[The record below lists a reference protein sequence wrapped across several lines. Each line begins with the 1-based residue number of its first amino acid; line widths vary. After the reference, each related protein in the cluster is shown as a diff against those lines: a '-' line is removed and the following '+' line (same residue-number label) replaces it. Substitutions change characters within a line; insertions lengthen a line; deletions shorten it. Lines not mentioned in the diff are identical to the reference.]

1 MVKCNVKRG
10 TGHTGVTTQHT
21 AQKATKTKL
30 NDRHIS
36 YFNWSCQR
44 SRTPTVFL
52 VLVVDDRIAGRVD
65 FLDVAFE
72 IKHFRYNDLEDSLDI
87 DRMGSGTE
95 DERSLHGLGKTDGL
109 FRNVLFLFLLHGGE
123 VVELGANQEREC
135 GLIQQPCLLVPVL
148 HGRQRALARKIK
160 HEEQSHGVVAN
171 ERQHV
176 EVLLLASQVP
186 DTEGD
191 IGVL

>member
-1 MVKCNVKRG
+1 MQCKERHWTHWSNNTTHGPKKRQKQNLTTG
-10 TGHTGVTTQHT
+10 TFSFQFGHANAPVR
-21 AQKATKTKL
+21 L
-30 NDRHIS
+30 
-36 YFNWSCQR
+36 F
-44 SRTPTVFL
+44 FF
-52 VLVVDDRIAGRVD
+52 VLVVDDRIAGCVD
-65 FLDVAFE
+65 FLNVAFE

-148 HGRQRALARKIK
+148 HGSQRALARKIK

-171 ERQHV
+171 GRQQV
-176 EVLLLASQVP
+176 EVLLLA
-186 DTEGD
+186 
-191 IGVL
+191 